1 MSGSSL
7 TCDTISY
14 THMTYGPRER
24 CPEGR
29 APQPSSPAANAAN
42 VGRAFAKGAIQPAP
56 SSRETGSGV
65 LDLPSGLPLPAAS
78 PASQRTGSRRRRQV
92 GSHRQNL
99 RGPDHESAAVRGP
112 HGDVDQRGRHP
123 SPAGMAASGAR
134 AWLTASQVGRVLFN
148 WNIDSIVYCRPS
160 WSRHTSYWYPK
171 NVGLLSRRNLNSC
184 RRN

>member
-1 MSGSSL
+1 MSGSFL
-7 TCDTISY
+7 TCDTISHTY
-14 THMTYGPRER
+14 MTYAPRER

-29 APQPSSPAANAAN
+29 APQPSSPAA
-42 VGRAFAKGAIQPAP
+42 RAIQPAP

-65 LDLPSGLPLPAAS
+65 LDLRSSGLPLPAAS
-78 PASQRTGSRRRRQV
+78 PASQRTGSHRRRQV
-92 GSHRQNL
+92 GVHRQTL
-99 RGPDHESAAVRGP
+99 GGPDRESAAVRGP

-148 WNIDSIVYCRPS
+148 WNIDSIVYCQPS

-171 NVGLLSRRNLNSC
+171 SVGPLSRRNLISC
-184 RRN
+184 RRI

>member
-14 THMTYGPRER
+14 IYATYGPRER

-29 APQPSSPAANAAN
+29 APQPSSPPA
-42 VGRAFAKGAIQPAP
+42 RAIQPAP

-65 LDLPSGLPLPAAS
+65 LDLPSSGLPLPAAS
-78 PASQRTGSRRRRQV
+78 PASQRTGSYWRRQV
-92 GSHRQNL
+92 GVHRQTL
-99 RGPDHESAAVRGP
+99 AGRDRKSATIRGHRGAVDR
-112 HGDVDQRGRHP
+112 RGRHA

-171 NVGLLSRRNLNSC
+171 NVGPLSRRNLIS
-184 RRN
+184 RRRV

>member
-1 MSGSSL
+1 MSGSFL

-14 THMTYGPRER
+14 TYMTYGPRKR

-29 APQPSSPAANAAN
+29 APQPSAPPA
-42 VGRAFAKGAIQPAP
+42 RAIQAAP

-65 LDLPSGLPLPAAS
+65 LDLPSSGLPLPAAS
-78 PASQRTGSRRRRQV
+78 PASQRTGSYWRRQV
-92 GSHRQNL
+92 GVHRQAL
-99 RGPDHESAAVRGP
+99 AGPDRKSEAIRRQHRPVDRRGC
-112 HGDVDQRGRHP
+112 HA

-134 AWLTASQVGRVLFN
+134 AWLTARQVGRVLFN

-171 NVGLLSRRNLNSC
+171 NVGPLSRRNLIS
-184 RRN
+184 RRRV